1 MAATQEK
8 EYDITVFIFLE
19 STTNALVAHKLNMSQ
34 YCDAASKKANDIWG
48 VINKRTEFRTQE
60 IIVLF

>member
-19 STTNALVAHKLNMSQ
+19 STTNALVAHKFKHEPNSVMQLAERTNALWVHSQ
-34 YCDAASKKANDIWG
+34 ES
-48 VINKRTEFRTQE
+48 R
-60 IIVLF
+60 